1 MGRTAGKIESLEC
14 LVARLEASATALF
27 SSSGSGKGP
36 KLHRTAETTD
46 AEVEGIQTAKPIEAE
61 RLIFKGR
68 PAFDPLPY
76 LEEPARSLY
85 QDPLKFAKHP
95 DEPFL
100 PSKSEVLEKKYL
112 DCWLLSMPLI
122 VWLCLPPPSFE
133 WNTELGCLH

>member
-1 MGRTAGKIESLEC
+1 MQHYCVMASLSW
-14 LVARLEASATALF
+14 LEASATALF